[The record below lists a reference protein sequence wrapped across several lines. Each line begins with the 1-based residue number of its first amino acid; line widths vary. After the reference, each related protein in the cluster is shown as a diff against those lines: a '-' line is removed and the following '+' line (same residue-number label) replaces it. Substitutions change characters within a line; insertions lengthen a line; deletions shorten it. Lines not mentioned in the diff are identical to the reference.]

1 MPLSKLPIFVN
12 KIRGGLGEA
21 SLSEKYKVVGKL
33 FRDIQFS
40 HCNIGFQAWNILQD
54 STDNSS
60 IEQLNK
66 TEEGWLHIYCAI
78 G

>member
-40 HCNIGFQAWNILQD
+40 HSNIGFQAWNILQD

-60 IEQLNK
+60 IDTVQTSFE
-66 TEEGWLHIYCAI
+66 W
-78 G
+78 